1 MVLIR
6 MVVLEFLAS
15 MEGLVAGKAGKAER
29 VKMVVFL
36 QLAVNL
42 LVG

>member
-1 MVLIR
+1 MSMVLMR

-15 MEGLVAGKAGKAER
+15 VEGLVAGKAEK

-36 QLAVNL
+36 QLAVNV
-42 LVG
+42 LVS